1 MKRKLSYKKMLATVG
16 VLTVVLPMS
25 LSIASCAI
33 KEKQKNNDQKIVN
46 AINQTNYSLDNI
58 IINSTI
64 DELKTNISSDFIK
77 NSLDEINQKNF
88 NNDLFSLNKIINEK
102 NEEINNNDFKKI
114 GLINAKI
121 NYNYGKIKNQF
132 VDLKISVKYSDKQIV
147 DAISETTYTVNIT
160 MKDSLESINKKIN
173 KSEFIKNEMK
183 NNDIKNAFKFEDFK
197 FNKITNNEEDLKQ
210 EDLDKW
216 GIINAKIIFNYGE
229 IKNKETLLIININAS
244 SEKIVDA
251 INEIKYTKKVNFQS
265 SVMELNDSINAEFI
279 KNSLI
284 SEIKNSFKNNLFSL
298 NKITNNKEIDLKD
311 EDFTVSGSINAKI
324 NYNYDSFKNL
334 TTNLTIIIGEGQIS
348 NKYELND
355 GKINKFLQISDS
367 IIFAAT
373 ENGNIWEIDFT
384 NNTKI
389 NKYQL
394 NEERINSLIKAS
406 NGKVYVGTITNTI
419 WEIDLET
426 ETAEK
431 KFIGFGDKY
440 DSKTLIEGSKDK
452 LYVGTG
458 VGNVYELDINTGNTK
473 KYRFDDWGDVNAL
486 VKVTENKI
494 YAGTSEGKLW
504 EIDLEPV

>member
-16 VLTVVLPMS
+16 ALTVVLPMS

-46 AINQTNYSLDNI
+46 WINQTNYSLDNI

-64 DELKTNISSDFIK
+64 DELKTNISSEFIK

-147 DAISETTYTVNIT
+147 DAISET
-160 MKDSLESINKKIN
+160 
-173 KSEFIKNEMK
+173 
-183 NNDIKNAFKFEDFK
+183 
-197 FNKITNNEEDLKQ
+197 
-210 EDLDKW
+210 
-216 GIINAKIIFNYGE
+216 
-229 IKNKETLLIININAS
+229 
-244 SEKIVDA
+244 
-251 INEIKYTKKVNFQS
+251 KYTKKVNFQS

-311 EDFTVSGSINAKI
+311 EDFTVSGSIDAKI

-406 NGKVYVGTITNTI
+406 NGKVYAGTITNTV
-419 WEIDLET
+419 WEINLET

-431 KFIGFGDKY
+431 KFTGFGDKY

-458 VGNVYELDINTGNTK
+458 IGNVYELDINTGNTK
-473 KYRFDDWGDVNAL
+473 KYRFDDWGDVNTL
-486 VKVTENKI
+486 VKITENKI
-494 YAGTSEGKLW
+494 DFLQNYD
-504 EIDLEPV
+504 INHIF